1 MWSDVLTKPKQGKGF
16 RQDHA
21 MLMNCAEEYDDDVE
35 QQQTHP
41 KLLQRPEGPV
51 DPSTVTKTISAPSK
65 PGNDRRSVLAVD
77 SGSSGERR
85 KRVTW
90 NLPDGRSDMSDA
102 ELRKRHLEL
111 VMARAICGRNTRVN
125 SQFRNTKE
133 NSFESTRANLAR
145 NALAN
150 LRSRN
155 TGANSFR

>member
-1 MWSDVLTKPKQGKGF
+1 M
-16 RQDHA
+16 
-21 MLMNCAEEYDDDVE
+21 
-35 QQQTHP
+35 
-41 KLLQRPEGPV
+41 
-51 DPSTVTKTISAPSK
+51 
-65 PGNDRRSVLAVD
+65 LAVD

-102 ELRKRHLEL
+102 KLRKRHLEL
-111 VMARAICGRNTRVN
+111 VMARAIRGRNTRVN